1 MFAHVV
7 KKERCTA
14 SRPAVYLDGPDAAL
28 TKHLLKEGCDP
39 EALMPV
45 NNNVSAAAMI
55 ESECPNVRC
64 VVDDICRLAAC
75 AERDSYGT
83 VWFDMCGVDF
93 GDFRVQELLHCAD
106 TKFFTLSCRQIVCSS
121 QQDALCSAL
130 LQAKETIIERSLY
143 TGVSGKA
150 LNMVF
155 VASKTNVKSFATTTT
170 TAVPS
175 LGRAVAQHEARAVV
189 GTVVKFPIRFWKT
202 QDFVQAYNYKVFDG
216 CHLLGAVHSQVSN
229 SASMFRLSFQVVG
242 GGTLLCSSKYTLQ
255 NIMTYAV

>member
-7 KKERCTA
+7 QKQRCTA
-14 SRPAVYLDGPDAAL
+14 VRPAVYLDGPDAAL
-28 TKHLLKEGCDP
+28 TKLLLKEGCDP

-45 NNNVSAAAMI
+45 NNSASVAAMI

-64 VVDDICRLAAC
+64 VVDDICRLAAR

-93 GDFRVQELLHCAD
+93 GDVRVQELLHCAD
-106 TKFFTLSCRQIVCSS
+106 TKLFTLSCRQIVCSS
-121 QQDALCSAL
+121 QQDALCYAL
-130 LQAKETIIERSLY
+130 VQARESIIEKSLY

-155 VASKTNVKSFATTTT
+155 VASKTSTT
-170 TAVPS
+170 TAAAAVS
-175 LGRAVAQHEARAVV
+175 HERNGSDVAQHEARAVV
-189 GTVVKFPIRFWKT
+189 GTVVKFPTSFWKT

-216 CHLLGAVHSQVSN
+216 KYLLGAVHSQVSN